1 MTKKRVFQQP
11 FKYKKRLGQNFLY
24 QKNIILQIISKINPL
39 PDDIVLEIGAG
50 SGYLTQELA
59 GKVKKLYAVEIDKEA
74 FAILEEKF
82 NGRDDITL
90 INADF
95 MELDICKLIPNP
107 KSKMPNLK
115 VIGNIPYYITTPIIE
130 KLIEN
135 RDIIGKAYIT
145 VQKEM
150 ADRITAK
157 ESSKIYGSLSVFV
170 QFYADAKTLLK
181 INRGNFFPVPD
192 VDSALIELDFSKKNK
207 IQVKDDQLFFKIVH
221 AGFSQRRKM
230 LIKNLKRELGTGNWE
245 LEEAFKAI
253 GIGEK
258 ARAEDIS
265 ILNFAKLSDILYN
278 KIS

>member
-1 MTKKRVFQQP
+1 LQKTEKKFR
-11 FKYKKRLGQNFLY
+11 YKKRLGQNFLY
-24 QKNIILQIISKINPL
+24 QRNIILQIISKINL
-39 PDDIVLEIGAG
+39 SPDDIFLEIGAG

-59 GKVKKLYAVEIDKEA
+59 GKVKKLFAVEIDKEA

-82 NGRDDITL
+82 KDKSNVQL

-95 MELDICKLIPNP
+95 MELDLRKIMPIADCQ
-107 KSKMPNLK
+107 MPNIK
-115 VIGNIPYYITTPIIE
+115 IVGNIPYYITTPIIE

-135 RDIIGKAYIT
+135 KDIVEKAYLT
-145 VQKEM
+145 VQKEV

-157 ESSKIYGSLSVFV
+157 EGSKIYGSLSVFV
-170 QFYADAKTLLK
+170 QFYADARMLLK

-192 VDSALIELDFSKKNK
+192 VDSALIGLDFKKKNS
-207 IQVKDDQLFFKIVH
+207 IQVKDEQLFFKIVH

-230 LIKNLKRELGTGNWE
+230 LIKNLKRELGTENWE

-278 KIS
+278 KIY

>member
-1 MTKKRVFQQP
+1 MRKTEKR

-24 QKNIILQIISKINPL
+24 QKNIILQIISKINPS
-39 PDDIVLEIGAG
+39 PEDVMLEIGAG

-59 GKVKKLYAVEIDKEA
+59 GKIKKLYAVEIDKEA

-82 NGRDDITL
+82 KGRDDIDL

-95 MELDICKLIPNP
+95 MKLDIRKIISN
-107 KSKMPNLK
+107 SGFRIPNLK
-115 VIGNIPYYITTPIIE
+115 VIGNIPYYITAPIIE

-135 RDIIGKAYIT
+135 RDVVGKAYLT
-145 VQKEM
+145 VQKEVG
-150 ADRITAK
+150 DRITAK
-157 ESSKIYGSLSVFV
+157 EKSKIYGSLSIFV
-170 QFYADAKTLLK
+170 QFYSDAKILFR

-192 VDSALIELDFSKKNK
+192 VDSALIEIDFDKKEK
-207 IQVKDDQLFFKIVH
+207 IQVKDEQVFFKIVR

-230 LIKNLKRELGTGNWE
+230 FIKNLKREFKIN
-245 LEEAFKAI
+245 EEEIKAALNHLRI
-253 GIGEK
+253 DGK

-278 KIS
+278 KISH